1 MVESRQPAAAAYPE
15 PVIRGLLVLAGCQL
29 AGEVLVALAAAP
41 VPGPVVGMVL
51 LLGLL
56 SVWRPAP
63 DSGVVR
69 ACEGLLRH
77 LQLLFVP
84 AGAGIFSFLPLVGA
98 SAVPLA
104 VGLVLSWAAALGC
117 AAGVALVLLR
127 LGSVRR
133 EAP

>member
-1 MVESRQPAAAAYPE
+1 
-15 PVIRGLLVLAGCQL
+15 VIRGLLVLAGCQL
-29 AGEVLVALAAAP
+29 AGEVLVALVAAP

-63 DSGVVR
+63 GAGVVR
-69 ACEGLLRH
+69 VCEGLLRH

-84 AGAGIFSFLPLVGA
+84 AGAGVFSFLSLVGA
-98 SAVPLA
+98 SAVPLVA
-104 VGLVLSWAAALGC
+104 GLVLSWAAALGC

-127 LGSVRR
+127 MGSVRR